1 MAVDSQHPPRRR
13 RRDAVNNRNQ
23 ILEASAAVFAE
34 RGLSF
39 DVREIARRAGVG
51 MGTLYRHFPTK
62 GALLDAV
69 LDEDFTSWSAT
80 VENAAAD
87 PDPWLGLARY
97 LEESLEL
104 LAQHRALLDGLSD
117 PLVSTPGMDEC
128 RDLARPLLTGIV
140 DRARSAGVLRPDVTA
155 DDVSLLLIGMG
166 RIIQLTEEAQPGTW
180 RRQLSVVLDG
190 LRATPQP

>member
-1 MAVDSQHPPRRR
+1 M
-13 RRDAVNNRNQ
+13 NNRNQ